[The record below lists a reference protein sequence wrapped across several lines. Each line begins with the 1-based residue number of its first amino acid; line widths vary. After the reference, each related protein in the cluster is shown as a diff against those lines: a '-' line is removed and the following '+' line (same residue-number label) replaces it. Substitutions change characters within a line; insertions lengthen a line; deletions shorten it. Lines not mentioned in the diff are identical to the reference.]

1 MQLSSNRSWTF
12 LTWRAVAQWCG
23 RKGLAGI
30 FVGALALCLN
40 VAALRAQSGAED
52 DATRNLWDTAFN
64 GPAKTTGRS
73 TRNPTPRKYRIATPK
88 VSTKNVAG
96 DSVIGVT
103 VWRLRPLAATD
114 DGERIIVHEGAST
127 AAWIPELVPGNAP
140 LSEGNRVR
148 LTIEAARTG
157 YLYVIDREQYADG
170 TFGAPLLVF
179 PTTRTLGGDNK
190 VQAGRLIDL
199 PGQDDSPPFFT
210 LKRSRAD
217 QIGEVLT
224 VIVTPT
230 PLDELQIGAQAQT
243 LTAEQVAGWEQKWG
257 GQAGRLDLASGQKRT
272 WTSREKEAALPN
284 GRLLSHAE
292 PAPQMLFYRPGA
304 MANQPLLIKV
314 QLRYGS
320 TVRRTRR

>member
-1 MQLSSNRSWTF
+1 MQSRFDGHWTY
-12 LTWRAVAQWCG
+12 LRLRAAALASP
-23 RKGLAGI
+23 RIGLAGI
-30 FVGALALCLN
+30 FVGALLLCFN
-40 VAALRAQSGAED
+40 SVVVRAQKVAD
-52 DATRNLWDTAFN
+52 HDTTRNLWDTAFKAT
-64 GPAKTTGRS
+64 AKTSGRS
-73 TRNPTPRKYRIATPK
+73 AKNPTPRKYRVVTPK
-88 VSTKNVAG
+88 VSINNVTA

-103 VWRLRPLAATD
+103 VWRLRPVAAAD
-114 DGERIIVHEGAST
+114 EGERIIVHEGAST

-170 TFGAPLLVF
+170 TFGEPLLVF
-179 PTTRTLGGDNK
+179 PTTRTLGGNNQ

-210 LKRSRAD
+210 LKRSRTD
-217 QIGEVLT
+217 QVGEMLT
-224 VIVTPT
+224 VIVTPE
-230 PLDELQIGAQAQT
+230 PLEELQIGDQAQT
-243 LTAEQVAGWEQKWG
+243 LSAKQVTVWEQKWG
-257 GQAGRLDLASGQKRT
+257 GQAGRLDLTEGRKRT
-272 WTSREKEAALPN
+272 WTSREKEAATPN

-304 MANQPLLIKV
+304 VASQPLLIKV

-320 TVRRTRR
+320 AGRRPRR

>member
-1 MQLSSNRSWTF
+1 MKSRSTGYRFYLCLRTTALSFPRM
-12 LTWRAVAQWCG
+12 
-23 RKGLAGI
+23 GLAGI
-30 FVGALALCLN
+30 FVGALALCLTTAAVRAQN
-40 VAALRAQSGAED
+40 VAD
-52 DATRNLWDTAFN
+52 DDTTRNLWDTAFKRT
-64 GPAKTTGRS
+64 AKTSGSSAKNT
-73 TRNPTPRKYRIATPK
+73 TARKYRVATPK
-88 VSTKNVAG
+88 VPTKNVTR

-103 VWRLRPLAATD
+103 VWRLRPVAAAD

-127 AAWIPELVPGNAP
+127 AAWIPELVRGNAP
-140 LSEGNRVR
+140 LAEGNRVR

-170 TFGAPLLVF
+170 TFGEPLLVF

-224 VIVTPT
+224 VIVTPV

-243 LTAEQVAGWEQKWG
+243 LSAEQVAVWEQKWG
-257 GQAGRLDLASGQKRT
+257 GQAGRLDLTDGQKRT
-272 WTSREKEAALPN
+272 WTSREKEAAKPN

-304 MANQPLLIKV
+304 LANQPLLIKV

-320 TVRRTRR
+320 AGRRARR